1 MRRANFD
8 PQKKLLL
15 KQFMNEIKAGDKK
28 GIQDAIIRE
37 CRISFAAYRKWVRGI
52 SMPKPK
58 NQTIIDRVAERFGYG
73 MVYSPRQAS
82 K

>member
-1 MRRANFD
+1 MD
-8 PQKKLLL
+8 TI
-15 KQFMNEIKAGDKK
+15 QFMNDIKAGDKK
-28 GIQDAIIRE
+28 GIQDAILRE
-37 CRISFAAYRKWVRGI
+37 CRISFAAYRKWVRGL

>member
-15 KQFMNEIKAGDKK
+15 KQFMNDIKAGDKK
-28 GIQDAIIRE
+28 GIQDAILRE
-37 CRISFAAYRKWVRGI
+37 CRISFAAYRKWVRGL

-73 MVYSPRQAS
+73 MVYSSR
-82 K
+82 